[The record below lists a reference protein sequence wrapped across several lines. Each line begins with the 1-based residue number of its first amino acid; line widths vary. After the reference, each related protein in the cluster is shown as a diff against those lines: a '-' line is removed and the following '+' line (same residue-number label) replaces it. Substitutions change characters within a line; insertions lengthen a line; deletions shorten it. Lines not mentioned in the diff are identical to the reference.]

1 MYTHTHKNIFSV
13 PFFCDS
19 NYGLIMTVKA
29 KHVFIS
35 YDYTCKIIF
44 DEAQYVCMFIIIIIM
59 PLSPLEI
66 LYETITIIIKIH
78 IHLWPG
84 MCSRFRVLLLAG
96 RSGVQTTVGENFFC
110 PSRPVPIPTQPPV
123 RWVLVLIPGN
133 KAAEAWR

>member
-1 MYTHTHKNIFSV
+1 M
-13 PFFCDS
+13 
-19 NYGLIMTVKA
+19 
-29 KHVFIS
+29 
-35 YDYTCKIIF
+35 
-44 DEAQYVCMFIIIIIM
+44 YVCIIIIIIIIIIM
-59 PLSPLEI
+59 PMSPLEI

-78 IHLWPG
+78 INLGPG

-96 RSGVQTTVGENFFC
+96 RSGVQTPVGENFFC